1 MISANCLSRQS
12 ISHELCGLLRL
23 TCYYDHEQNLRD
35 VRQLGDDAYSNQ
47 DQNGKVAEV
56 RREYALF

>member
-12 ISHELCGLLRL
+12 ISRELRRLFRL
-23 TCYYDHEQNLRD
+23 TCYNDHEQNLRD
-35 VRQLGDDAYSNQ
+35 VRQLSNHAYGNQ

-56 RREYALF
+56 